1 MKLALN
7 KWATPLLMLG
17 IGALAF
23 SLWHRWLD
31 HDEAMLGEHSY
42 WFLKLGY
49 YRSVLHE
56 QLPNNWAV
64 IQYSTHKFF
73 VVLGSLSVA
82 IFGWSIE
89 ALRIIP
95 FIFSVNLLLILYK
108 YSKKYATIDVSLMSR
123 WVLIVMIFQAMF
135 FAAFIRY
142 RPETMLM
149 TLGLL
154 NFILLER
161 YLTAGKIKFLIGA
174 GVLGG
179 LALFTHLNASAYVGA
194 TGLILL
200 AQRKVIPAAIYG
212 VVAALFGALYLHNMI
227 APDEFQAFLIQ
238 YRANPNLSD
247 ADWHWYSPIVKM
259 LSEHLRFFHSPRE
272 IATSLLAIIS
282 LIGSWQWIKKEMK
295 LLLSYL
301 LLTILILGALSR
313 QTPIYYLIYLPY
325 LAVIIAAHLS
335 RFERLTKFWKYLTV
349 TCVVAFVIAESVYN
363 VQLIQRRSN
372 TAARTQEM
380 ADQIPPGSK
389 VLAPLGFLFNAL
401 DQGYEIR
408 SFKAFKFH
416 IRNYDQYEDSYE
428 GMVSFLNDS
437 NNDFIILD
445 HIRGN
450 QDAFRDYRDPSLLE
464 KGDRVGQYSVTK
476 VFDDWTLL
484 ARVH

>member
-7 KWATPLLMLG
+7 KWTTPLLVLG
-17 IGALAF
+17 MGVLAF

-31 HDEAMLGEHSY
+31 HDEGMLGEHSY

-56 QLPNNWAV
+56 QLPNNWAI

-73 VVLGSLSVA
+73 VLLGSLSVA

-95 FIFSVNLLLILYK
+95 FIFSLSLLLILYK
-108 YSKKYATIDVSLMSR
+108 YSKKYATIDVSSMGR

-174 GVLGG
+174 GVLSG

-200 AQRKVIPAAIYG
+200 SQRKVIPAAIYG

-227 APDEFQAFLIQ
+227 APGEFQAFLTQ

-272 IATSLLAIIS
+272 IATSLLALVS
-282 LIGSWQWIKKEMK
+282 LLGSWQWIKKEMK

-325 LAVIIAAHLS
+325 LALIIAAHLS
-335 RFERLTKFWKYLTV
+335 RFEHLSKAWKYITTASLAAFIV
-349 TCVVAFVIAESVYN
+349 TESIYN
-363 VQLIQRRSN
+363 IQLIQRRTN
-372 TAARTQEM
+372 TSARTQEM
-380 ADQIPPGSK
+380 ANEIPAGSK
-389 VLAPLGFLFNAL
+389 VLAPLSFLFNAL
-401 DQGYEIR
+401 DQDYEIR

-416 IRNYDQYEDSYE
+416 VRNYDQYEDSYE
-428 GMVSFLNDS
+428 GLVSFLNDS
-437 NNDFIILD
+437 NNDYIILD
-445 HIRGN
+445 HIKGN
-450 QDAFRDYRDPSLLE
+450 QDAFRDYHDPSLLKE
-464 KGDRVGQYSVTK
+464 GDWVGQYRVYK
-476 VFDDWTLL
+476 VYDDWTLL
-484 ARVH
+484 ARSR